1 MKRKQILAIFFIE
14 LILLA
19 IIASLI
25 IPKASLKTKIDAT
38 TMNLTN
44 YKFDYYVGTNVVKTG
59 DIGTAKYTFTGIPA
73 YYNLIVAYV
82 DEDDGNSTYS
92 VNVNSTEVDFWTA
105 DKNPKKDCLFTRTI
119 EDVKLSNN
127 AEIKIL
133 GTRNEGE
140 SARLAYIEIVY
151 SHGINPLSL
160 IKFGY
165 ESFVEFAY
173 TTNFFILIAVLLAFT
188 VLNITAFILLKAKM
202 HLPTSDKLANS
213 EKSVVPD
220 EYSGPEKPIMSDEL
234 SHPEKPALSDELSST
249 SKSIVSDDSSSPTK
263 SVMSD
268 QSVSSQK
275 PLLSGEAEI
284 QGELPLIEQMTK
296 YIDDNFADSNFTVQ
310 QMADHFNLS
319 LNYLSSFFKEQT
331 GQNIVYYLTNLRVE
345 RAKSLLSS
353 SNMSVKDVAENS
365 GYYNASSFIRR
376 FKQLTGYTPGEYR
389 TNNSS
394 LQQ

>member
-1 MKRKQILAIFFIE
+1 M
-14 LILLA
+14 
-19 IIASLI
+19 
-25 IPKASLKTKIDAT
+25 
-38 TMNLTN
+38 
-44 YKFDYYVGTNVVKTG
+44 
-59 DIGTAKYTFTGIPA
+59 
-73 YYNLIVAYV
+73 
-82 DEDDGNSTYS
+82 
-92 VNVNSTEVDFWTA
+92 
-105 DKNPKKDCLFTRTI
+105 
-119 EDVKLSNN
+119 
-127 AEIKIL
+127 
-133 GTRNEGE
+133 
-140 SARLAYIEIVY
+140 
-151 SHGINPLSL
+151 
-160 IKFGY
+160 
-165 ESFVEFAY
+165 
-173 TTNFFILIAVLLAFT
+173 
-188 VLNITAFILLKAKM
+188 
-202 HLPTSDKLANS
+202 
-213 EKSVVPD
+213 
-220 EYSGPEKPIMSDEL
+220 
-234 SHPEKPALSDELSST
+234 SST
-249 SKSIVSDDSSSPTK
+249 SKSIVSDDSSSPIK

-268 QSVSSQK
+268 ESVSSQK

-394 LQQ
+394 LQE